1 MSFGQHPPADTTGE
15 HGRSRWLDTIVLGV
29 GAALLAVFVLR
40 ALTGVGGQS
49 AQRLC
54 ATWISDAIAFSAV
67 IVCAHR
73 AVLEQRDRAMWGF
86 AALGIASWGLG
97 NAYFEHSLSAGVSL
111 PNPSPADIGYLGF
124 YPLVYAAV
132 IVARRRGGARLSAGL
147 WLDGAIGMAACAT
160 LAAALVLEPVVNAT
174 AGESL
179 AGALTNVAYPIGDLT
194 LFAMLVFTTAT
205 VGWRGA
211 RGLVLLALGMAVFSI
226 SDTLYLVQNAN
237 GSYQAGGVLDAG
249 WLLALMLIA
258 AGAALPSVR
267 LYARAP
273 HAVGERAIVPS
284 IAGLVALIVLSLQPL
299 ASAGAA
305 GLACAGVTLALVLTR
320 MALSQ
325 HETAQLLIAREREA
339 ALDSLTGLANR
350 RILLRDVRR
359 AAESASAAQPA
370 LLVLFDL
377 DGFKAYNDT
386 FGHGAGDGL
395 LIRVATALR
404 EAVGEHGRAYR
415 IGGDEFCALLASAS
429 TVPPAAVGERLAAT
443 MAQHGEG
450 FSVTASFGCALAPAD
465 GSDTTVL
472 LRRADDEMYTR
483 KGRRRPGTESQVQDV
498 LIAALAELR
507 RRAGTPQ
514 FDPRVAQT
522 LDEVLSRALERPE
535 PIADQYANIR
545 SCAGAT
551 SASDSTSNAGSPATA
566 TLP

>member
-1 MSFGQHPPADTTGE
+1 MSHGQHPPANAASE
-15 HGRSRWLDTIVLGV
+15 RGRSRWLDTVALAV

-54 ATWISDAIAFSAV
+54 ATWISDAITLSAV

-73 AVLEQRDRAMWGF
+73 AVLDQRDRAMWGF

-132 IVARRRGGARLSAGL
+132 IVARRRGGAHLSAGL

-160 LAAALVLEPVVNAT
+160 LAATLVLEPVVNAT

-267 LYARAP
+267 LHTRAP

-284 IAGLVALIVLSLQPL
+284 IAGLVALMVLSLQPL

-325 HETAQLLIAREREA
+325 RETAQLLIAREREA

-415 IGGDEFCALLASAS
+415 IGGDEFCALLASTA
-429 TVPPAAVGERLAAT
+429 PPAAVGERLAAA

-465 GSDTTVL
+465 GSDTTDL
-472 LRRADDEMYTR
+472 LRHADEEMYTR
-483 KGRRRPGTESQVQDV
+483 KGQRRPGTESQVQDV

-551 SASDSTSNAGSPATA
+551 SASKQTSNAGSPATA